1 MGFVQ
6 AGSRHWKKAIM
17 SLVCVAQRSVGRD
30 GFLLARTV
38 QALAFYQPMRLAAVQ
53 PAAKVSL
60 CAAVRVD
67 PRDA

>member
-6 AGSRHWKKAIM
+6 ADSRHWKKAIM

-30 GFLLARTV
+30 EFLLAPSVR
-38 QALAFYQPMRLAAVQ
+38 ALAFYQPMRRAAMQ

-60 CAAVRVD
+60 CAAV
-67 PRDA
+67 